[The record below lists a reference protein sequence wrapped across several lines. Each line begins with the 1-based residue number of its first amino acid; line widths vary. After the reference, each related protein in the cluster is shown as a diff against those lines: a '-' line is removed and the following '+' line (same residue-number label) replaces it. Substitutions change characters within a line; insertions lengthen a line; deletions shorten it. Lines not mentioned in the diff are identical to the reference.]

1 MRAVW
6 CTKAAVPDSKRAC
19 AVSLILLLAAFG
31 AFSQEVVTAEAYFS
45 AVAETYAEVDDY
57 EAAFQFRHDDQV
69 SSGSISYKH
78 PNKLRLDFDEPE
90 GQVLVS
96 DGELLTVYYPSLDVI
111 FEQELSDRGTG
122 GGADLASREGLRALR
137 QNYAIAYL
145 VGPDPV
151 PLEEDDDEPVTKL
164 KLTSN
169 NPSEGFRQLE
179 LSISASNLL
188 RRITGLTLNLQER
201 VFDFTDIRIN
211 QAIPDARFDYESP
224 PDANVFTDFLF
235 GAEG

>member
-1 MRAVW
+1 M
-6 CTKAAVPDSKRAC
+6 
-19 AVSLILLLAAFG
+19 
-31 AFSQEVVTAEAYFS
+31 
-45 AVAETYAEVDDY
+45 
-57 EAAFQFRHDDQV
+57 
-69 SSGSISYKH
+69 
-78 PNKLRLDFDEPE
+78 
-90 GQVLVS
+90 VS

-145 VGPDPV
+145 VGPDPI
-151 PLEEDDDEPVTKL
+151 PLAEDDDEPVTKL

-179 LSISASNLL
+179 LSISASNLI
-188 RRITGLTLNLQER
+188 RRITGITINLQER
-201 VFDFTDIRIN
+201 VFDFTDIRVN
-211 QAIPDARFDYESP
+211 QAIPDARFEYESP

-235 GAEG
+235 GAER

>member
-1 MRAVW
+1 MRASAL
-6 CTKAAVPDSKRAC
+6 T
-19 AVSLILLLAAFG
+19 LLLLLASG
-31 AFSQEVVTAEAYFS
+31 ALGQEVVTAESYFG
-45 AVAETYAEVDDY
+45 AVAETYAGVDDY
-57 EAAFQFRHDDQV
+57 EATFRFRHADAV
-69 SSGSISYKH
+69 STGSISYKH
-78 PNKLRLDFDEPE
+78 PNKLRLDFEQPE

-122 GGADLASREGLRALR
+122 GADLASREGLRALR

-145 VGPDPV
+145 VGPDPA
-151 PLEEDDDEPVTKL
+151 PLEEEDDEPVTKL
-164 KLTSN
+164 KLTSS

-179 LSISASNLL
+179 LSISASNLI
-188 RRITGLTLNLQER
+188 RRVTGITINMQER

-235 GAEG
+235 EGES